1 MLAEIRSLWIGGAL
15 SRLERVCLTSFL
27 RAGHKVY
34 LYTYDEV
41 LNIPEGVEVLE
52 ISRNRTLEVHVVVKL
67 CVTNEW

>member
-41 LNIPEGVEVLE
+41 SNIPDGVDAPKVQ
-52 ISRNRTLEVHVVVKL
+52 
-67 CVTNEW
+67 